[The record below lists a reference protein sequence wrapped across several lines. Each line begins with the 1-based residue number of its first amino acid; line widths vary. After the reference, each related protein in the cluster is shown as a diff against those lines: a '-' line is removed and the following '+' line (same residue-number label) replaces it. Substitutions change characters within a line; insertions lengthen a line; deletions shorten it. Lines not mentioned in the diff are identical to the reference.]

1 LFVGLVVI
9 DAVLDRENHG
19 SIPATAIGNRLI
31 PEPTPNQFSWFSE
44 PDIGGENKKD
54 RVAQSYS
61 KLGSFMPIRKLLG
74 NKCLIPTITRGE
86 SAIYL
91 FFLIVFINF
100 K

>member
-1 LFVGLVVI
+1 VVV
-9 DAVLDRENHG
+9 DAVLDSEKENHG
-19 SIPATAIGNRLI
+19 SIPSTAIGNRLI
-31 PEPTPNQFSWFSE
+31 SELTPNQISWFSE
-44 PDIGGENKKD
+44 PDIGGENKKG
-54 RVAQSYS
+54 RVARSYS

-86 SAIYL
+86 LAIYL